1 MEPGG
6 LDTIDPGFWKAADS
20 PIRPRLAPPRPDLA
34 GLNVLVVGMGESG
47 QGAADLLC
55 REKAVVT
62 VYDSDAKKIEAL
74 RAEWEPRGVKLLSG
88 RLEPV
93 EKLDFCVVSPGVPP
107 FGPFFTWLRQAR
119 IPLLGELE
127 LACRF
132 LQRAI
137 LAVTGT
143 NGKTTVTHMI
153 RHILNRQGIPAEAVG
168 NVGYPVSRVAAEGR
182 RTGGAPLVMEV
193 SSYQCE
199 TMEYFRPAVA
209 VVTNLAPD
217 HLDRYNS
224 VREYYETKFRMC
236 INQAPDEALWL
247 GPMVEGN
254 CPRWVRSQ
262 KMSFAVDSLESQ
274 GLLYQ
279 NGSVVYRD
287 GSREESHSWPS
298 FANYPAQQGLNALA
312 AAGASVSYGI
322 PLAEALHAIESFQ
335 ALPHRLEFVKDV
347 KGIRCYNDSKATNV
361 HAVEAALKS
370 LPGPVR
376 LIAGGQAK
384 GDSLDP
390 LTPLIRDKVRAI
402 YLIGEAA
409 ETFARAWRP
418 LTAVHLEATL
428 EAAVDHA
435 LRDGAAGEI
444 LLLSPACASW
454 DMFKNY
460 ADRGDRFKRAVEEWN
475 S

>member
-1 MEPGG
+1 MANPG
-6 LDTIDPGFWKAADS
+6 IDSIGPAFWETADS
-20 PIRPRLAPPRPDLA
+20 PVRQRLAPPRPQLA
-34 GLNVLVVGMGESG
+34 GLRVLVAGMGESG
-47 QGAADLLC
+47 QGAADLLF
-55 REKAVVT
+55 REGAEVT
-62 VYDSDAKKIEAL
+62 AHDSDAQKAEAL
-74 RAEWEPRGVKLLSG
+74 RTEWEARGVRMLTG
-88 RLEPV
+88 RLEPM
-93 EKLDFCVVSPGVPP
+93 ERLDFCVVSPGVPP

-132 LQRAI
+132 LERPI

-153 RHILNRQGIPAEAVG
+153 QHILNRCGIPAEAVG

-182 RTGGAPLVMEV
+182 RTGEVPLVMEV

-199 TMEYFRPAVA
+199 TMEYFHPVVA

-224 VREYYETKFRMC
+224 IREYYEVKFRMC
-236 INQAPDEALWL
+236 IHQAPGEALWL

-254 CPRWVRSQ
+254 CPRWVRS
-262 KMSFAVDSLESQ
+262 KRMSFAVDSLGSQ
-274 GLLYQ
+274 GLFYR
-279 NGSVVYRD
+279 NGTVVYRD
-287 GSREESHSWPS
+287 GSREESHAWPS
-298 FANYPAQQGLNALA
+298 FAKYPAQQGINALA

-322 PLAEALHAIESFQ
+322 PLAEALQAIESFT
-335 ALPHRLEFVKDV
+335 ALPHRLEFVKEV
-347 KGIRCYNDSKATNV
+347 KGIRCYNDSKAINV
-361 HAVEAALKS
+361 HAVEAALQS
-370 LPGPVR
+370 LPGPIR

-390 LTPLIRDKVRAI
+390 LTPLIREKVRAV

-409 ETFARAWRP
+409 ETFAEAWQP
-418 LTAVHLEATL
+418 LTEIHLEATL

-435 LRDGAAGEI
+435 LREGKAGEV

-460 ADRGDRFKRAVEEWN
+460 AERGDRFKRAVEEWKP
-475 S
+475 